1 MLQALG
7 WKALPETINGRLAML
22 GFAAGA
28 LAELLGAGSLLQ
40 QFAFAP
46 QPVVLT
52 LVLLTVASVVPIVKV
67 G

>member
-1 MLQALG
+1 
-7 WKALPETINGRLAML
+7 ML